1 MPQIYQGTADI
12 AKEKNT
18 ASDFA
23 SMLLETIPGNFII
36 RQPDNDNRF
45 YFLCENN
52 QQTIPAFSRNGF
64 HIIQMTVF
72 SDQLLIGFGLGDVLL
87 SGNTVFRAKSKA
99 TYQLWFDI
107 LEFTFFR
114 NFSLPDYFNY
124 ESHFKGTLDIDG
136 IRCYYIHDYS
146 PIHHSESEMK
156 KAKEIQQVRNCVF
169 AFKDGEKPELWA
181 KIFSLCIKGT
191 PELTCILD
199 NAVIVPIPAS
209 TRERN
214 IIRYATF
221 CRILAEK
228 LGINDGF
235 RTTWIQYDREEMKG
249 QTDKNIL
256 ANLSFNKK
264 YIRGKHVV
272 LCDDIFTTGGSL
284 RQMSGEMMKL
294 GALSVVGVFLGKTE

>member
-1 MPQIYQGTADI
+1 MPRTYQGTTHI
-12 AKEKNT
+12 AKEKDT
-18 ASDFA
+18 ASDFV

-45 YFLCENN
+45 YFLCENS
-52 QQTIPAFSRNGF
+52 QQTIPALLKNGF
-64 HIIQMTVF
+64 HIILMTSF
-72 SDQLLIGFGLGDVLL
+72 SNQLLIGFGLGDVLL

-99 TYQLWFDI
+99 TFQLWFDI

-124 ESHFKGTLDIDG
+124 ESHFKGVMDIDG
-136 IRCYYIHDYS
+136 ISCYYIHDYS
-146 PIHHSESEMK
+146 PTHHCELDMK
-156 KAKEIQQVRNCVF
+156 KVKGIQQVRNCVF

-191 PELTCILD
+191 PELTGILD
-199 NAVIVPIPAS
+199 NAVIVSIPAS
-209 TRERN
+209 TKERN

-228 LGINDGF
+228 LEINDGF

-249 QTDKNIL
+249 KTDKDIL

-264 YIRGKHVV
+264 YISGKHVI
-272 LCDDIFTTGGSL
+272 LCDDIITTGGSL